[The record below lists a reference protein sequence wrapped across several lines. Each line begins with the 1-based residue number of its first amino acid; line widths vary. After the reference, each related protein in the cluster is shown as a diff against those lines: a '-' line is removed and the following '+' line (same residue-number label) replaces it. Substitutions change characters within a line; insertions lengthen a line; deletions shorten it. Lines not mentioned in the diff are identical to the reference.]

1 MRRVRQTKADSS
13 LNTARACL
21 YKVNDMC
28 VILCKTQSSRL
39 HFIKILQG
47 SFQTIPCRYATRKT
61 PSFIERRLSRERKRF
76 LTSRALH
83 AILSSSIPPSHPRR
97 GRLAW
102 LIGRRGRET
111 RRGGD
116 SGPFSDSRS
125 AGETGGKPSTAWTSR
140 VGFIAELS
148 RN

>member
-1 MRRVRQTKADSS
+1 MRHVIQTKADSS

-39 HFIKILQG
+39 HFIKILEG
-47 SFQTIPCRYATRKT
+47 SFQTISCRYATRKT

-102 LIGRRGRET
+102 LIGR
-111 RRGGD
+111 GGL
-116 SGPFSDSRS
+116 RN
-125 AGETGGKPSTAWTSR
+125 AMR
-140 VGFIAELS
+140 VGWWGVSWFALRWRDEWKTKHGLDKSS
-148 RN
+148 RIYCRAIT